1 MPSKEITTLLES
13 KQTQLTKRI
22 AAIEADF
29 HKGRSQ
35 DFSEQATETE
45 NDDVLDE
52 IHHEFPDLTDEIHLL
67 KMNDKLFAKLFTEY
81 HEVNRIEQGVENTS
95 DEYLEGKKKLRLKLK
110 DKLFVMLRKVQMPV

>member
-1 MPSKEITTLLES
+1 MPSKEITTLLEN

-45 NDDVLDE
+45 NDGVLDE
-52 IHHEFPDLTDEIHLL
+52 IHHE
-67 KMNDKLFAKLFTEY
+67 AKLELNL
-81 HEVNRIEQGVENTS
+81 VKSALQRITAGLYGNCIDC
-95 DEYLEGKKKLRLKLK
+95 DEPINADRLSALPYTTKCIKCAL
-110 DKLFVMLRKVQMPV
+110 

>member
-1 MPSKEITTLLES
+1 MSNKEITTLLEN
-13 KQTQLTKRI
+13 KQTQLAKRI

-52 IHHEFPDLTDEIHLL
+52 IHHE
-67 KMNDKLFAKLFTEY
+67 AKLELSL
-81 HEVNRIEQGVENTS
+81 VKLALKRITDGLYGNCIEC
-95 DEYLEGKKKLRLKLK
+95 DERINPDRLLA
-110 DKLFVMLRKVQMPV
+110 LPYITTCIRCAQ

>member
-1 MPSKEITTLLES
+1 MPSKEITTLLEN
-13 KQTQLTKRI
+13 KKIQLTKRI

-52 IHHEFPDLTDEIHLL
+52 IHHE
-67 KMNDKLFAKLFTEY
+67 AKLELSLVKSALKRITDGFYGNCTEC
-81 HEVNRIEQGVENTS
+81 
-95 DEYLEGKKKLRLKLK
+95 DEPINPDRLSALPYTTTCIKCA
-110 DKLFVMLRKVQMPV
+110 Q

>member
-1 MPSKEITTLLES
+1 MPSKEITALLEN
-13 KQTQLTKRI
+13 KKAQLITRI

-52 IHHEFPDLTDEIHLL
+52 IHHE
-67 KMNDKLFAKLFTEY
+67 AKLELSL
-81 HEVNRIEQGVENTS
+81 VKLALKRITDGLYANCAEC
-95 DEYLEGKKKLRLKLK
+95 DEAINPDRLSALPYTTTCIKCAG
-110 DKLFVMLRKVQMPV
+110 

>member
-1 MPSKEITTLLES
+1 MPSKEITILLEK

-45 NDDVLDE
+45 NDGVLDE
-52 IHHEFPDLTDEIHLL
+52 IHHEAKAEL
-67 KMNDKLFAKLFTEY
+67 KLVITALK
-81 HEVNRIEQGVENTS
+81 RIEEGLYGNCEEC
-95 DEYLEGKKKLRLKLK
+95 DEPIKPERLIALPYTTKCIQCAL
-110 DKLFVMLRKVQMPV
+110 

>member
-1 MPSKEITTLLES
+1 MSSKEITILLEN
-13 KQTQLTKRI
+13 KQKQLTKRI

-52 IHHEFPDLTDEIHLL
+52 IHHE
-67 KMNDKLFAKLFTEY
+67 AKLELSL
-81 HEVNRIEQGVENTS
+81 VKSALKRITDGLYGSCAEC
-95 DEYLEGKKKLRLKLK
+95 DEAINADRLSALPYTTTCIKCA
-110 DKLFVMLRKVQMPV
+110 Q

>member
-1 MPSKEITTLLES
+1 MPSKEITTLLEN

-45 NDDVLDE
+45 NDGVLDE
-52 IHHEFPDLTDEIHLL
+52 IHHE
-67 KMNDKLFAKLFTEY
+67 AKLELNL
-81 HEVNRIEQGVENTS
+81 VKSALQRITAGLYGNCIDC
-95 DEYLEGKKKLRLKLK
+95 DEPINPDRLSALPYTTKCIKCAL
-110 DKLFVMLRKVQMPV
+110 

>member
-1 MPSKEITTLLES
+1 MPSKEITILLEN

-45 NDDVLDE
+45 NDGVLDE
-52 IHHEFPDLTDEIHLL
+52 IHHE
-67 KMNDKLFAKLFTEY
+67 AKLELSL
-81 HEVNRIEQGVENTS
+81 VKSALKRITDGLYGNCTAC
-95 DEYLEGKKKLRLKLK
+95 DEPINPDRLSALPYTTTCIKCA
-110 DKLFVMLRKVQMPV
+110 Q